1 MTDREIQKDFFG
13 GQEYEEK
20 ARKPLLIRRYPDR
33 IFLPQLKIPVEYA
46 VIISIAVL
54 VLVIIAYAA
63 GVERGKRL
71 VLPVEAESSQAETV
85 VAETVKSATGTGE
98 QATVSVQQTE
108 VAEPEEPEPVPV
120 VQQPVRE
127 AAEEPERPVGK
138 YVIQLASFKNRD
150 SAEEEMAKLENSGI
164 HVDVSK
170 KGDWYQVYAYG
181 YATIE
186 SARKA
191 KKLLSADYKDCYI
204 RRLK

>member
-13 GQEYEEK
+13 GQKYEEK

-54 VLVIIAYAA
+54 VLIIIAYAA
-63 GVERGKRL
+63 GVERGKR
-71 VLPVEAESSQAETV
+71 VVSPVEVESFQAEAV
-85 VAETVKSATGTGE
+85 VAETAKDTTETTE
-98 QATVSVQQTE
+98 QAVIAVRQAE
-108 VAEPEEPEPVPV
+108 VAEPKKPEPAPV
-120 VQQPVRE
+120 VKQPVRE
-127 AAEEPERPVGK
+127 PVEEPERPIGK

-150 SAEEEMAKLENSGI
+150 SAEEEMQKLENSGI
-164 HVDVSK
+164 HADVTK

-204 RRLK
+204 EG

>member
-1 MTDREIQKDFFG
+1 MTDREIQKDFFDG
-13 GQEYEEK
+13 RKYEEK

-63 GVERGKRL
+63 GVERGKR
-71 VLPVEAESSQAETV
+71 VVSPVETENYRAETV
-85 VAETVKSATGTGE
+85 VAETAGDTTETTE
-98 QATVSVQQTE
+98 QVIVAVQQAE
-108 VAEPEEPEPVPV
+108 VAEPEEPEPAPV
-120 VQQPVRE
+120 VKQPVRE
-127 AAEEPERPVGK
+127 PVEEPERPVGK

-150 SAEEEMAKLENSGI
+150 SAEEEVAKLENSGI